1 MFDRCNVDQLP
12 LERVVA
18 HGGQG
23 EILFHRVAD
32 AGHLSGRLN
41 FIDVALLPPGVSI
54 GRHTHAPN
62 EEEFYLV
69 LEGHGRM
76 YRDGTTFEVG
86 PGDLI
91 RTSPG
96 GSHELTNTGQA
107 NLKLFV
113 FEVSV

>member
-1 MFDRCNVDQLP
+1 MFDRCNVGQLP
-12 LERVVA
+12 LERVIA

-32 AGHLSGRLN
+32 ASHLSGRLN

-54 GRHTHAPN
+54 GRHTHASS

-69 LEGHGRM
+69 LEGQGRM
-76 YRDGTTFEVG
+76 YRDGKTFEVG

-91 RTSPG
+91 RTPPG
-96 GSHELTNTGQA
+96 GSHELTNTGGGV
-107 NLKLFV
+107 LRIFV